1 MSGGSCN
8 YVFSQE
14 LAERKGDLEMIVE
27 RLEALG
33 LSKSEAC
40 LRTRVILNLF
50 EQIDKI
56 AGISPHHG
64 LRKVWRAVEWQIS
77 GDFAEDKLRDD
88 VKEFEQ
94 SSRASVISNR
104 PEKKQEETPEVSR
117 KP

>member
-14 LAERKGDLEMIVE
+14 LTERKGELERIAE
-27 RLEALG
+27 CLSELG
-33 LSKSEAC
+33 LGNSEAC

-77 GDFAEDKLRDD
+77 GDFGTEELLDD

-94 SSRASVISNR
+94 TARLSSSLSPSGRR
-104 PEKKQEETPEVSR
+104 P
-117 KP
+117 KPDG

>member
-14 LAERKGDLEMIVE
+14 LTERNGELERIVE
-27 RLEALG
+27 RLKSLG

-77 GDFAEDKLRDD
+77 GDFGEEELRED
-88 VKEFEQ
+88 VEEFEVL
-94 SSRASVISNR
+94 SKRSTLDARFLG
-104 PEKKQEETPEVSR
+104 R
-117 KP
+117 KS